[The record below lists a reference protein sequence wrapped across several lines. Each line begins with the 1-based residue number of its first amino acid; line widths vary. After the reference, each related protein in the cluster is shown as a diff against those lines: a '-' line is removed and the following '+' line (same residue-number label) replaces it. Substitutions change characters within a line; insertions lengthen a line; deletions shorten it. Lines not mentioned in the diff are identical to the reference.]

1 MHIPITK
8 TWCALHRFSVS
19 TGGLGLHDGPP
30 VDAGVFGRVLTLS
43 ERHRFIWVGTLVRLI
58 LLTLAAPMTLT
69 GHLVQADQSRTNPPR
84 VIEVFTA
91 TDRLVLPSTIDPLV
105 GQAVN
110 IDLQVYRINGI
121 QAVEVVLSL
130 NLPSDPAVAKRVA
143 LDRIQQLD
151 NQSTTRLRN
160 AAIGLTKALQYGI
173 DRYPAMVFDG
183 QCVVYGVT
191 DLGQALH
198 RYHLWQ
204 GRA

>member
-1 MHIPITK
+1 
-8 TWCALHRFSVS
+8 
-19 TGGLGLHDGPP
+19 
-30 VDAGVFGRVLTLS
+30 
-43 ERHRFIWVGTLVRLI
+43 
-58 LLTLAAPMTLT
+58 MTLT

-91 TDRLVLPSTIDPLV
+91 TDRPVLPSTIDRLA
-105 GQAVN
+105 GQDVN

-121 QAVEVVLSL
+121 QDVEVVLSL
-130 NLPSDPAVAKRVA
+130 NLPSDPAVAKRVV

-151 NQSTTRLRN
+151 NQSTTRMRN